1 MRGYPVSLI
10 SIALAF
16 AAKNFGIQTTLKR
29 ALCIVE
35 NILNLLNPPPPV
47 FTVEEPLCLVL
58 SSQIFWCEA
67 EPKIICH
74 TGWLR

>member
-35 NILNLLNPPPPV
+35 NILNLLNPPRVYCRRAFV
-47 FTVEEPLCLVL
+47 FG
-58 SSQIFWCEA
+58 A
-67 EPKIICH
+67 
-74 TGWLR
+74 